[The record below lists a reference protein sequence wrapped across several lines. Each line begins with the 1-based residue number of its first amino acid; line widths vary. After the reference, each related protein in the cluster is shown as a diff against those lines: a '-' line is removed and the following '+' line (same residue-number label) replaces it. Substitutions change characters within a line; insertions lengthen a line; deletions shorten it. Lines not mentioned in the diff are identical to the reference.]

1 MKQVVVAACLLLT
14 ATPFSSAATVDG
26 STPPAAAKF
35 LDLFDRLRAAHE
47 KAVEGKFQLVAFQLS
62 ESEIN
67 EYLAY
72 SLKTTPRPGLTS
84 VTVKVSGNDYVSTK
98 ANIDFD
104 AIEKWNPGAIPT
116 LLHPVLK
123 GKKAISIDFR
133 IHADNSLMTF
143 SVEKAHYED
152 TPLPGIFVEKM
163 IQIMAARQPEHYD
176 TSRPIPIPFSLRKVW
191 TTEHTVQGHN

>member
-1 MKQVVVAACLLLT
+1 M
-14 ATPFSSAATVDG
+14 DG

-47 KAVEGKFQLVAFQLS
+47 KAVAGKFQLVAFQLS

-104 AIEKWNPGAIPT
+104 AIQKWNPSAIPA

-133 IHADNSLMTF
+133 IHADNSQMSF

-152 TPLPGIFVEKM
+152 TPLPGMFVEKM
-163 IQIMAARQPEHYD
+163 IQIIAARQPEHYD
-176 TSRPIPIPFSLRKVW
+176 TSRPIPIPFDLRKVW
-191 TTEHTVQGHN
+191 TTEHTIQGHN